1 MDPDPY
7 LNVLS
12 QILIAVL
19 AASDLITV
27 YAPSIGGIVAIV
39 IALIALGV
47 SAFVSGSET
56 AYFSLTD
63 SDVESV
69 EDENLRERIG
79 KILSKPQILL
89 ATILITNN
97 LVNVSIVILLNYAFS
112 EIFVFHSD
120 VADFIFKSVIL
131 TFLLLLFG
139 EILPKLYSNNHS
151 LKWAKFAVS
160 GITLLSR
167 IFAPVSKLMAM
178 STSVVNKVVTKKS
191 DDLSLDDLSH
201 ALEITEVNEE
211 KTMLKEILKFGGKTV
226 SEVMTP
232 RVDITDV
239 EWDTTFNQLLS
250 IIKESGY
257 SRMPVYLES
266 KDNVKGIIYAKD
278 LLPYI
283 GSVDDSFQWQSL
295 VRKPFFVPESRMI
308 DDILEDFRKKKI
320 HMAIVVDEYGGTQG
334 LVTLEDVLEEIVGEI
349 NDEYDE
355 DEKFY
360 TRLSPDTYV
369 FQGKTQLN
377 DFYRVTGLEASDF
390 DGVAED
396 AETVAGLLLN
406 IKHDFPGDK
415 ETIEYGRCR
424 FIVLDVAKFR
434 INSVKVK
441 VAPKDDAKKG
451 EDDEQER

>member
-1 MDPDPY
+1 
-7 LNVLS
+7 
-12 QILIAVL
+12 
-19 AASDLITV
+19 
-27 YAPSIGGIVAIV
+27 
-39 IALIALGV
+39 
-47 SAFVSGSET
+47 
-56 AYFSLTD
+56 
-63 SDVESV
+63 
-69 EDENLRERIG
+69 
-79 KILSKPQILL
+79 
-89 ATILITNN
+89 
-97 LVNVSIVILLNYAFS
+97 
-112 EIFVFHSD
+112 
-120 VADFIFKSVIL
+120 
-131 TFLLLLFG
+131 
-139 EILPKLYSNNHS
+139 
-151 LKWAKFAVS
+151 
-160 GITLLSR
+160 
-167 IFAPVSKLMAM
+167 
-178 STSVVNKVVTKKS
+178 
-191 DDLSLDDLSH
+191 
-201 ALEITEVNEE
+201 
-211 KTMLKEILKFGGKTV
+211 MLKEILKFGGKTV

>member
-1 MDPDPY
+1 MPGLPRHRGPY
-7 LNVLS
+7 SDGRLS
-12 QILIAVL
+12 
-19 AASDLITV
+19 T
-27 YAPSIGGIVAIV
+27 YAFFIQEKTAKEKADFLKERYGIGGC
-39 IALIALGV
+39 
-47 SAFVSGSET
+47 
-56 AYFSLTD
+56 
-63 SDVESV
+63 
-69 EDENLRERIG
+69 
-79 KILSKPQILL
+79 
-89 ATILITNN
+89 
-97 LVNVSIVILLNYAFS
+97 
-112 EIFVFHSD
+112 
-120 VADFIFKSVIL
+120 
-131 TFLLLLFG
+131 
-139 EILPKLYSNNHS
+139 
-151 LKWAKFAVS
+151 
-160 GITLLSR
+160 
-167 IFAPVSKLMAM
+167 
-178 STSVVNKVVTKKS
+178 
-191 DDLSLDDLSH
+191 SH
-201 ALEITEVNEE
+201 ALSGADDSHADYDGKGIKLCRGDYLEPAATEL
-211 KTMLKEILKFGGKTV
+211 LKWPQAAKRVQQLIDQGMYLKAG
-226 SEVMTP
+226 
-232 RVDITDV
+232 D
-239 EWDTTFNQLLS
+239 
-250 IIKESGY
+250 Y